1 METGASLALLG
12 ARKGRGLRVRDLER
26 NATEIEAGEGGAGE
40 S

>member
-12 ARKGRGLRVRDLER
+12 ARKERGLRVRGLER
-26 NATEIEAGEGGAGE
+26 HATEIESGEGGAGE